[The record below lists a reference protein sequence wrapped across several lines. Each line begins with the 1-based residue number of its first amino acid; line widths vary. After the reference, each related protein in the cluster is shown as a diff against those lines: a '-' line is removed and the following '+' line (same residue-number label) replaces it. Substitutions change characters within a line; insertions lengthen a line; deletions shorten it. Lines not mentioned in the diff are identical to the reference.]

1 MEAGNPEELGAVS
14 RPVVLPWG
22 RCRAHGFLLS
32 VSWKGDYTG
41 EWIWT
46 GVTSVFCN
54 SEDGLFFFLKK

>member
-32 VSWKGDYTG
+32 VSWKGGYTG
-41 EWIWT
+41 EWIGA
-46 GVTSVFCN
+46 GVTSV
-54 SEDGLFFFLKK
+54 LP